1 MLRLVV
7 YLFVASATG
16 HIRGYSTVW
25 RNEHDRIVKKVN
37 YARDTRLT
45 RRQPNELQ
53 TLNTLP
59 PGFIYEEITGKSGFF
74 ATKVIDHAE
83 MHPQNDR

>member
-1 MLRLVV
+1 MFRLVA

-45 RRQPNELQ
+45 KRQPNELQ

-59 PGFIYEEITGKSGFF
+59 AGFIYEEITGKSGFV
-74 ATKVIDHAE
+74 AIKAIDHAE
-83 MHPQNDR
+83 MNPKN